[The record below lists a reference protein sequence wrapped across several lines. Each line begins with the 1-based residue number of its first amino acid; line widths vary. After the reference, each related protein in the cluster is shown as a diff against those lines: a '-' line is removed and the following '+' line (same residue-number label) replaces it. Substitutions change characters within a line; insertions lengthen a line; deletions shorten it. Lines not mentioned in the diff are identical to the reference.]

1 MTLKHAIYLRLKAE
15 LQRKM
20 VSKVQKVVTSL
31 ATMCK
36 GVEEI
41 VDNFSFVQTI
51 SKSDERETILV
62 KQNKSGELFEILIV

>member
-1 MTLKHAIYLRLKAE
+1 
-15 LQRKM
+15 
-20 VSKVQKVVTSL
+20 
-31 ATMCK
+31 MCK

-62 KQNKSGELFEILIV
+62 K